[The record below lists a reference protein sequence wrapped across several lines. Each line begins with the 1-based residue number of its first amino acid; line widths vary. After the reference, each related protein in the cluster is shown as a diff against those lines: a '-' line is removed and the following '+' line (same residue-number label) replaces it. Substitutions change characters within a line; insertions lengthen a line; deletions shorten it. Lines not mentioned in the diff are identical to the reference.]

1 MCKNEPRGEGEGG
14 GAPPYPL
21 DSHPP
26 KGVAQAHSH
35 ATQRFFLDL
44 TFEAN
49 TPRTGLLVQTRAL
62 VSSPETA
69 QDRTSGLGSQH
80 LRINQF

>member
-21 DSHPP
+21 VSHPP

-35 ATQRFFLDL
+35 ATQRLFLDL

-49 TPRTGLLVQTRAL
+49 TPRTGLPVQTGAL

-69 QDRTSGLGSQH
+69 QDRTSDLGS
-80 LRINQF
+80 